1 MTIQLKSV
9 VAIHYTIKDDE
20 GTEIESTIGGEPMV
34 YLHGAGNII
43 RGLELALLG
52 KNTGDKI
59 QATVEPAEAYGEFI
73 AEMVQT
79 VPRSVFADQDVE
91 VGMRFNTKTEHG
103 PLSFTV
109 KDVSEEEVIVDGNHP
124 LAGQTL
130 HFDVSV
136 EALRE
141 ATEEEL
147 NHGHIHGTGHDSCG
161 HQH

>member
-9 VAIHYTIKDDE
+9 VAIHYTLKDDE
-20 GTEIESTIGGEPMV
+20 GAELDSTSGADPMV

-43 RGLELALLG
+43 RGLEQALLG
-52 KNTGDKI
+52 KKAGDKI

-91 VGMRFNTKTEHG
+91 VGMRFNTKTERG
-103 PLSFTV
+103 PLSFAV
-109 KDVSEEEVIVDGNHP
+109 KDVGEEEVTVDGNHP

-130 HFDVSV
+130 HFDISV
-136 EALRE
+136 EAVRE
-141 ATEEEL
+141 ATEQEL
-147 NHGHIHGTGHDSCG
+147 IHGHVHGQGGCGHD
-161 HQH
+161 H

>member
-1 MTIQLKSV
+1 MTIQPKSV
-9 VAIHYTIKDDE
+9 VAIHYTIKDDQ
-20 GTEIESTIGGEPMV
+20 GTEIESTIGGEPMI
-34 YLHGAGNII
+34 YLHGTGNVI

-59 QATVEPAEAYGEFI
+59 QTIVEPAEAYGEFI
-73 AEMVQT
+73 ADMVQT
-79 VPRSVFADQDVE
+79 VPRSVFEEQDVE
-91 VGMRFNTKTEHG
+91 VGMRFNTKTERG

-109 KDVSEEEVIVDGNHP
+109 KEVSEEEIIVDGNHP

-136 EALRE
+136 EAVRK
-141 ATEEEL
+141 ATLEEL
-147 NHGHIHGTGHDSCG
+147 THGHPHSAGHGDCG